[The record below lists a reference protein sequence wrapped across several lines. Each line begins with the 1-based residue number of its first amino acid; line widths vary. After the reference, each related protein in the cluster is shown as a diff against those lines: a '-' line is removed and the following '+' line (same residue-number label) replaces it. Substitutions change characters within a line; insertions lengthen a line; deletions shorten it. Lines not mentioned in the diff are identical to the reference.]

1 VHQATRPALPTTL
14 ITMLALL
21 AGPLAAAAAGAPSPA
36 AAVGEVPNPLAEV
49 YRALEQPAVGGAF
62 ELAGGVLRI
71 GRAEFRTGPGA
82 RARPLIAA
90 GRVCGIWI
98 EGTTTLSYRI
108 EDPFSIP
115 LARRNLKHSP
125 ALVARP
131 DGAAVV
137 LTLPLL
143 GVAAWGADPALADLS
158 PEIDPGARLPSWL
171 TEILAAKLGA
181 NPASDSLVSDRN
193 GDPGYRWAALRGQG
207 DDYLFDF
214 DPRRPVRLES
224 LARLRR
230 IDKDVRIYG
239 GRWTWEEIVAQPID
253 SKWWDPRPLD
263 VVSVATEVELVND
276 RADHATIQTQVQV
289 QALRAGI
296 RVLPFSLLQD
306 FSDSDGHARRLALES
321 VRVDGAP
328 ALYVQD
334 EGTLLVELP
343 QPLALHQTATLE
355 IRTQGDVLDRP
366 ESNSYWILRTQ
377 AWYPKL
383 AGVGGEYSTF
393 KMSVESAAPFVPF
406 ASGEVLKR
414 EKTATGER
422 VTTSVGVPAQW
433 AVAIAGKYETFSREL
448 DGLRVH
454 VSTYAAQRS
463 VEAER
468 LSGIIFGIRACMEHW
483 LGVPFPFQD
492 LQVVEIKDW
501 GWGQAPPGVIFITQE
516 AFMTPARSQGDD
528 EAAVMAAWYTRG
540 VNERIA
546 HEVAHSWFPH
556 VAKVYRDEENWLSES
571 LADYTSAEC
580 LLRTM
585 KDKKQGE
592 YLFHRQLSDWKSQ
605 SKEIDDGG
613 SIFLAPHISGEKDSD
628 AYAVRHL
635 WYAKGP
641 LVLHALRQEL
651 HRQEGEAKGEKD
663 FMAWLRAYAQ
673 NFKFKTGETRHLVGI
688 LNQITGKD
696 WQPWFESYVYGTETP
711 KVK

>member
-1 VHQATRPALPTTL
+1 MSQVKRLALPKTL
-14 ITMLALL
+14 IPLLALL
-21 AGPLAAAAAGAPSPA
+21 LGPAAVGVCAAPPPPAAADVDPNPLAAAF
-36 AAVGEVPNPLAEV
+36 
-49 YRALEQPAVGGAF
+49 RALERPVPGVLF
-62 ELAGGVLRI
+62 DLPGGVLRV
-71 GRAEFRTGPGA
+71 GRAELRTGPGA
-82 RARPLIAA
+82 EVRALVA
-90 GRVCGIWI
+90 GGRTCGIWI
-98 EGTTTLSYRI
+98 EGAATLTYRI
-108 EDPFSIP
+108 DDPFSIP
-115 LARRNLKHSP
+115 VARRNLKHSP
-125 ALVARP
+125 GIAARL
-131 DGAAVV
+131 DGAALV
-137 LTLPLL
+137 LSLPLS
-143 GVAAWGADPALADLS
+143 GVAAWGADPALDGIPATVDA
-158 PEIDPGARLPSWL
+158 GARIPAWL
-171 TEILAAKLGA
+171 ATILTGKLGA
-181 NPASDSLVSDRN
+181 NPGLDTLVSERN
-193 GDPGYRWAALRGQG
+193 GDPGYRWVALHGAS
-207 DDYLFDF
+207 DDYILDV

-224 LARLRR
+224 LGRLRR
-230 IDKDVRIYG
+230 IDRDIRIYG
-239 GRWTWEEIVAQPID
+239 GRWTWEEIAAQPID
-253 SKWWDPRPLD
+253 TAWWDPRPLD
-263 VVSVATEVELVND
+263 VVSVATEIDLVND
-276 RADHATIQTQVQV
+276 RADHATLRTRIQV

-296 RVLPFSLLQD
+296 RLLPFDLLQD
-306 FSDSDGHARRLALES
+306 FVDSDGHARRLELEA
-321 VRVDGAP
+321 VEVDGKP
-328 ALYVQD
+328 AIFTQN
-334 EGTLLVELP
+334 EGSLLVELP
-343 QPLALHQTATLE
+343 KALALHQSATVE
-355 IRTQGDVLDRP
+355 VRTQGDLLDRP
-366 ESNSYWILRTQ
+366 EGNSYWILRTQ

-383 AGVGGEYSTF
+383 SGVGGEYSTF
-393 KMSVESAAPFVPF
+393 RMSVESPAPFVPF
-406 ASGEVLKR
+406 ASGEVLSR
-414 EKTATGER
+414 EKTALGER
-422 VTTSVGVPAQW
+422 VTTSVAVPAQW

-448 DGLRVH
+448 EGLRVH

-468 LSGIIFGIRACMEHW
+468 LSGIILGIRACMEHW

-571 LADYTSAEC
+571 LAEYTSAEC
-580 LLRTM
+580 LLRSM

-592 YLFHRQLSDWKSQ
+592 YFFHRKLSDWKSE
-605 SKEIDDGG
+605 SKEIGDGG

-688 LNQITGKD
+688 LNQITGRD